1 MLKKFF
7 IVFFL
12 FVIIGNSSYSQ
23 NAKPIAD
30 KYVYTS
36 IDTSLDIYSL
46 MEEMD
51 EFLDSIYSP
60 RSYLLGNLGVG
71 RSAFNFLQNSES
83 LLQTEK
89 KLTYTPSVSY
99 FHKSGFSM
107 SVTGN
112 MLKNNSKT
120 DMYQFSISPGYDYLK
135 NYDWSAG
142 IAYTKF
148 FTKNSI
154 SFYTTPL
161 QNELYTYFTLRKFWL
176 KPSVVLSYGWGNRT
190 DYFEREI
197 LIQDLRL
204 RRDGIIKIN
213 STESINDFS
222 VSASVRHDFY
232 WLDIFSEKDYIQFSP
247 QLVFSSGTQ
256 SFGFNQ
262 STNIYGTAK
271 RNGANLLYNSE
282 NIFLDDQLL
291 FQPLSLTLL
300 LKGEYFFGKIF
311 FQPQLACDY
320 YFPASEKNLNFL
332 FSLNMGVAL

>member
-1 MLKKFF
+1 MLKKIAFVF
-7 IVFFL
+7 IL
-12 FVIIGNSSYSQ
+12 FVIGNSSYSQ
-23 NAKPIAD
+23 NEKPIVE

-36 IDTSLDIYSL
+36 IDTTLDLYSL

-60 RSYLLGNLGVG
+60 RSYLVGNLGLG
-71 RSAFNFLQNSES
+71 KGAFNFLHNSES

-89 KLTYTPSVSY
+89 KYTYTPSVSY

-107 SVTGN
+107 SAAGN
-112 MLKNNSKT
+112 MLKHDNKT
-120 DMYQFSISPGYDYLK
+120 DLYQFAISPGYDYLK
-135 NYDWSAG
+135 NHDWISG

-148 FTKNSI
+148 FTKNTTP
-154 SFYTTPL
+154 FYTTPL
-161 QNELYTYFTLRKFWL
+161 QNELYAYFTLRKYWL
-176 KPSVVLSYGWGNRT
+176 RPSVALSYGWGNRT
-190 DYFEREI
+190 DYIEREI

-222 VSASVRHDFY
+222 VTASVRHDFY
-232 WLDIFSEKDYIQFSP
+232 WLDIFSEKDYVHFSP

-271 RNGANLLYNSE
+271 RNGANMLYNSE
-282 NIFLDDQLL
+282 NIYLDDQLL
-291 FQPLSLTLL
+291 FQPLSFTLL
-300 LKGEYFFGKIF
+300 LKGGYSFGKIF
-311 FQPQLACDY
+311 IQPQLACEY
-320 YFPASEKNLNFL
+320 YFPATEKNLNFL
-332 FSLNMGVAL
+332 FSLNMGVAF